1 MAVESRETTEV
12 YQTNEAPAPQATR
25 TVRTSRAGG
34 SLMLYRIIWLIA
46 GIIIALLALR
56 VILLLLGANEAAP
69 FVGFVY
75 ALSSVFAW
83 PFYGIFGYT
92 PHYGQSV
99 LEISSIVAIIVYA
112 LIAWGLGKLATL
124 TTSRTDI

>member
-1 MAVESRETTEV
+1 MAVQSRETTEV
-12 YQTNEAPAPQATR
+12 YETNEAPSPNATR
-25 TVRTSRAGG
+25 TVRTSQAGG

-56 VILLLLGANEAAP
+56 IILLLLAANEGAP
-69 FVGFVY
+69 FVDFVY
-75 ALSSVFAW
+75 GLSSIFAW

-112 LIAWGLGKLATL
+112 LIAWGLGKVATL
-124 TTSRTDI
+124 NSSRTDV

>member
-1 MAVESRETTEV
+1 MAVQSRETTEV
-12 YQTNEAPAPQATR
+12 YQTDEAPAPQATR
-25 TVRTSRAGG
+25 TVRTGG
-34 SLMLYRIIWLIA
+34 SLLLYRIIWLIA

-56 VILLLLGANEAAP
+56 VILLLLAANQGAP
-69 FVGFVY
+69 FVDFVY

-99 LEISSIVAIIVYA
+99 LEISSVVAIIVYG

-124 TTSRTDI
+124 TTGRPIA

>member
-1 MAVESRETTEV
+1 MAVQSRETTEV
-12 YQTNEAPAPQATR
+12 YDTDEVRTPNATR
-25 TVRTSRAGG
+25 TVQTTRAGG

-46 GIIIALLALR
+46 GIIIGLLALR
-56 VILLLLGANEAAP
+56 IILLLLAANQGAP
-69 FVGFVY
+69 FVDFVY
-75 ALSSVFAW
+75 GLSSVFAW

-112 LIAWGLGKLATL
+112 LIAWGLGKAATL
-124 TTSRTDI
+124 TSGRTDV